1 VSRARATAKRLTGTS
16 FQLSAEWPEEHCSTK
31 RAIVRESE
39 ARVQLALPNSTR
51 GDVMSTQM
59 SDPRELFLH
68 ELGDVLYAERTLVKA
83 LPKLQEEASDEE
95 LAQGFGDHLEET
107 RQHVKNLEQAFE
119 VLGEDVKAEKCPG
132 IEGLKKEHDDFV
144 ANESPSPEVL
154 DAFLTGAGAR
164 TEHYEIAAY
173 EGLVTM
179 ADAMGEDEVAKLLTE
194 NLDDEKAALRKI
206 QNIGKRLAKVG
217 AKAAA

>member
-1 VSRARATAKRLTGTS
+1 M
-16 FQLSAEWPEEHCSTK
+16 ST
-31 RAIVRESE
+31 
-39 ARVQLALPNSTR
+39 
-51 GDVMSTQM
+51 TQM

-83 LPKLQEEASDEE
+83 LPKLQNEASDEE

-107 RQHVKNLEQAFE
+107 RQHVTNIEQAFQA
-119 VLGEDVKAEKCPG
+119 LGEEAKAEKCPG
-132 IEGLKKEHDDFV
+132 IEGIKKEHDDFV
-144 ANESPSPEVL
+144 ANESPSQEVL

-179 ADAMGEDEVAKLLTE
+179 ADAMGENEVAALLRN
-194 NLDDEKAALRKI
+194 NLEEEKAALRKL
-206 QNIGKRLAKVG
+206 QAVGKRLAEVG
-217 AKAAA
+217 AKAAASS

>member
-1 VSRARATAKRLTGTS
+1 M
-16 FQLSAEWPEEHCSTK
+16 P
-31 RAIVRESE
+31 
-39 ARVQLALPNSTR
+39 
-51 GDVMSTQM
+51 STQM

-95 LAQGFGDHLEET
+95 LAQGFGDHLEQT
-107 RQHVKNLEQAFE
+107 RQHVKNVEQAFQA
-119 VLGEDVKAEKCPG
+119 LGEEAKAEKCPG
-132 IEGLKKEHDDFV
+132 IEGIKKEHDDFV
-144 ANESPSPEVL
+144 ANESPSQEVL

-179 ADAMGEDEVAKLLTE
+179 ADAMGEDDVATLLRN
-194 NLDDEKAALRKI
+194 NLEEEKAALRKM
-206 QNIGKRLAKVG
+206 QAIGKRLAEVG

>member
-1 VSRARATAKRLTGTS
+1 
-16 FQLSAEWPEEHCSTK
+16 
-31 RAIVRESE
+31 
-39 ARVQLALPNSTR
+39 
-51 GDVMSTQM
+51 MSTTKM

-68 ELGDVLYAERTLVKA
+68 ELGDILYAERTLVKA

-107 RQHVKNLEQAFE
+107 RQHVKNIEQAFE
-119 VLGEDVKAEKCPG
+119 AIGEEAKAEKCPG
-132 IEGLKKEHDDFV
+132 IDGIKKEHDDFV
-144 ANESPSPEVL
+144 AKESPSQEVL

-179 ADAMGEDEVAKLLTE
+179 ADAMGEDEVARLLSE
-194 NLDDEKAALRKI
+194 NLEEEKIALRKM
-206 QNIGKRLAKVG
+206 QAIGKRLAEVG
-217 AKAAA
+217 AKATA

>member
-1 VSRARATAKRLTGTS
+1 M
-16 FQLSAEWPEEHCSTK
+16 ST
-31 RAIVRESE
+31 
-39 ARVQLALPNSTR
+39 
-51 GDVMSTQM
+51 TQM

-95 LAQGFGDHLEET
+95 LAKGFADHLEET
-107 RQHVKNLEQAFE
+107 RQHVKNVEQAFE
-119 VLGEDVKAEKCPG
+119 ALGEQAKAEKCPG
-132 IEGLKKEHDDFV
+132 IEGIKQEHDDFV
-144 ANESPSPEVL
+144 ANESPSQEVL

-179 ADAMGEDEVAKLLTE
+179 ADAMGEDEVAKLLSE
-194 NLDDEKAALRKI
+194 EPRRGEDSSPEDASHWQAACRGRREG
-206 QNIGKRLAKVG
+206 NGVRPREIGGRG
-217 AKAAA
+217 AARAAPALLYPADWR

>member
-1 VSRARATAKRLTGTS
+1 MT
-16 FQLSAEWPEEHCSTK
+16 
-31 RAIVRESE
+31 
-39 ARVQLALPNSTR
+39 
-51 GDVMSTQM
+51 STQM

-83 LPKLQEEASDEE
+83 LPKLQDEASDEE

-107 RQHVKNLEQAFE
+107 RQHVKNVEQAFQA
-119 VLGEDVKAEKCPG
+119 LGEEAKAEKCPG
-132 IEGLKKEHDDFV
+132 IDGIKQEHDDFV
-144 ANESPSPEVL
+144 ANESPSQEVL

-179 ADAMGEDEVAKLLTE
+179 ADAMGEDGVATLLRQ
-194 NLDDEKAALRKI
+194 NLEEEKKALTKI
-206 QNIGKRLAKVG
+206 QAIGKRLAEVG
-217 AKAAA
+217 AKTAA